1 MLFCVE
7 KKGKLDINVLILKTM
22 NICHYETIHY
32 YLDHPT
38 KSRILFSNININ
50 YKNGNNKTKQNIVQF
65 YNIVLPEYRLLMYMD
80 IVVILVTPQP
90 GAVWR
95 SKGPHL

>member
-1 MLFCVE
+1 MKLYIIILIIQQNQEFCSQ
-7 KKGKLDINVLILKTM
+7 I
-22 NICHYETIHY
+22 
-32 YLDHPT
+32 
-38 KSRILFSNININ
+38 ININ
-50 YKNGNNKTKQNIVQF
+50 YKNGNNKIKQNIVQL